1 MVFSDRELAVIRAL
15 QEDLPLRSRP
25 YRIIAE
31 KTGMQED
38 EVLAII
44 RKLQAKGVVRRIGA
58 VLAHRAL
65 GITAN
70 ALVLWAV
77 PEEKVSEMGRKLA
90 ALPEITHCYHRQ
102 VPATW
107 PYNLFTM
114 VHARNRQACLDKIER
129 IARNTGLSNYRVLI
143 STREL
148 KKSGI
153 TYRIQEG

>member
-1 MVFSDRELAVIRAL
+1 MEFSNRELAVIQAL

-38 EVLAII
+38 EVLALV
-44 RKLQAKGVVRRIGA
+44 RELQAKGVVRRIGG

-65 GITAN
+65 GINAN

-77 PEEKVSEMGRKLA
+77 PEEKVPEVGRKLA
-90 ALPEITHCYHRQ
+90 AFPEITHCYHRQ

-107 PYNLFTM
+107 TYNLFTM
-114 VHARNRQACLDKIER
+114 VHARNRQACLDKIES
-129 IARNTGLSNYRVLI
+129 IARITGLSNYRVLI
-143 STREL
+143 SIREL
-148 KKSGI
+148 KKSSI